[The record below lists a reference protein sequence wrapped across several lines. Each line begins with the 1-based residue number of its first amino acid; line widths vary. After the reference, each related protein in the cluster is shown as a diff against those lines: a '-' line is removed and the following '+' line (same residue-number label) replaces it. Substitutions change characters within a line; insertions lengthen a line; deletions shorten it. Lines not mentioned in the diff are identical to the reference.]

1 MTQKFLKKN
10 KKKVRESRG
19 FQNLSKS
26 LIFSVR
32 RESCERG
39 FSWPNI
45 AVTFLELKFGEVEQQ
60 CGRPRVFGGQQIKVI
75 LLADLLSLYT
85 PTSLC
90 YTPNI
95 HCNSLP
101 FETIPS

>member
-1 MTQKFLKKN
+1 MLPIFGTATCRDSRKNFEVEKISLRLSVRIILTQKFLKKN

-45 AVTFLELKFGEVEQQ
+45 AVTFLELKFGEV
-60 CGRPRVFGGQQIKVI
+60 V
-75 LLADLLSLYT
+75 SLGV
-85 PTSLC
+85 
-90 YTPNI
+90 NK
-95 HCNSLP
+95 
-101 FETIPS
+101 